1 MDSYLDYSESESE
14 SSSSEASSLSES
26 ASVPEFT
33 WGFVTGK
40 GGKTKKV
47 GFICSYLEDKEW
59 IPVKSISRVQ
69 GKPGTICVWFSQT
82 TSNTGRPNDEG
93 SGRKKNKEYV
103 DLEDYVASKDSV
115 WENLEGIKD
124 AEQFARS
131 YQVMQQRET
140 QESADSSPGEEEDDS
155 GPYDFQETPKSNK
168 GPSKQSHN
176 PKALED
182 KAPHPKYKTTSK
194 GGSGRKPEW
203 TPDKKKQKR
212 KAHVNTPPSKKK
224 ILKRPYPGTN
234 RSSSHSE
241 EDGELAKESA
251 ESSPGE
257 EEDSG
262 PSKDSYDFQ
271 ETPRSNKRPSKQSHN
286 PKALEDEAPHPKT
299 KKQQKRK
306 AHVNTPPSKKKILK
320 RPYPGTNRSSS
331 HSEEDGELAKESA
344 ESSPGEEEDS
354 GPSKDSYDFQ
364 ETPRSNKRP
373 SKQSHNPKALED
385 EAPHPKTKKQQK
397 RKAHV
402 NTPPSKKKILKRP
415 YPGTN
420 RSSSDSEEDGELAK
434 DRQKCLKKTKTQ
446 KSKGKTPQNSKS
458 SYPFRHEVS
467 LMRAEHPEL
476 EGAREDQ
483 PLNKKDTWWRHELVP
498 SVTSLINSEINSQ
511 RQAQLT
517 VSTMSKRCYS
527 LAEGIMD
534 KWEAGVYQGQPSTEV
549 KQTLFFCLNGLNKE
563 QMVFDLLQKFH
574 DGQFKHW
581 KEFELAA
588 NAIKLE
594 AKVTT
599 EELSKAVEELRKE
612 KQQWQQE
619 KQRLTSEVGDG
630 NEKEQCQQE
639 NQRLT
644 SEVEELRKEKQQWQQ
659 EKQRLTSEV
668 GDGNEKEQCQQE
680 NQRLTSEVEELRK
693 EKQQWQ
699 QEKQRL
705 TSEVGDGNEKEQCQ
719 QENQR
724 LTSEV
729 EELRKEKQQ
738 WQQEKQRLTSE
749 VGDGNEKEQCQQEN
763 QRLTSEVEELRKE
776 KQQWQQEKQRLTS
789 EVGDGNEKEQCQQEN
804 QRLTSEVEE
813 LRKEKQQWQQEKQ
826 RLTSEVEK
834 LKKEKQRWQQ
844 GDNHPSPEDPQDK
857 KKIEEHEQEDLHQN
871 RMPVLE
877 QVKEGE
883 WVAVWYGRGNKR
895 TWYPGKVLNVDKEK
909 THTELKVEFLT
920 HDRDSG
926 KFKKPKF
933 DDIQTVNNPVFVIGT
948 NLKVKK
954 VKGGTLYDVK
964 EKDEIDNIC
973 KNVKTP
979 VMND

>member
-257 EEDSG
+257 EEDS
-262 PSKDSYDFQ
+262 
-271 ETPRSNKRPSKQSHN
+271 
-286 PKALEDEAPHPKT
+286 
-299 KKQQKRK
+299 
-306 AHVNTPPSKKKILK
+306 
-320 RPYPGTNRSSS
+320 
-331 HSEEDGELAKESA
+331 
-344 ESSPGEEEDS
+344 
-354 GPSKDSYDFQ
+354 DSYDFQ

>member
-203 TPDKKKQKR
+203 TPDKKK
-212 KAHVNTPPSKKK
+212 
-224 ILKRPYPGTN
+224 
-234 RSSSHSE
+234 
-241 EDGELAKESA
+241 
-251 ESSPGE
+251 
-257 EEDSG
+257 
-262 PSKDSYDFQ
+262 
-271 ETPRSNKRPSKQSHN
+271 
-286 PKALEDEAPHPKT
+286 
-299 KKQQKRK
+299 
-306 AHVNTPPSKKKILK
+306 
-320 RPYPGTNRSSS
+320 
-331 HSEEDGELAKESA
+331 
-344 ESSPGEEEDS
+344 
-354 GPSKDSYDFQ
+354 
-364 ETPRSNKRP
+364 
-373 SKQSHNPKALED
+373 
-385 EAPHPKTKKQQK
+385 QK